1 MNNKPSWRRKLADE
15 GGLTLIEILIAVSI
29 MGIISVSLMGYFL
42 SAMEKSAE
50 ENSRIIASNLA
61 RLKAAEIRKELQIKT
76 EFDNFASW
84 LGSAEMIGKDIHS
97 ADQFIEVPSEEERNT
112 YQGWMQPTTI
122 NGTQYRYTLKFATEG
137 PVDSEGESRK
147 QILESL
153 MSNPDAYEIRMI
165 VQVHWAG
172 DQAKPA
178 KSTHVD
184 TYIVNR
190 GE

>member
-1 MNNKPSWRRKLADE
+1 MNNKPGWRRKLADE
-15 GGLTLIEILIAVSI
+15 SGLTLIEILIAVSI

-61 RLKAAEIRKELQIKT
+61 RLKAAEIRKELQTKT

-137 PVDSEGESRK
+137 PGASRK
-147 QILESL
+147 QELKTL
-153 MSNPDAYEIRMI
+153 MSDPDAYEIRMI

>member
-15 GGLTLIEILIAVSI
+15 SGLTLIEILIAVSI

-61 RLKAAEIRKELQIKT
+61 RLKAAEIRKELQTKT

-97 ADQFIEVPSEEERNT
+97 ADQFIEVPSEEERSM
-112 YQGWMQPTTI
+112 YQGWMQSTTI

-137 PVDSEGESRK
+137 PLDDGKSREE
-147 QILESL
+147 ILKTL
-153 MSNPDAYEIRMI
+153 MSKPDAYEIRMI